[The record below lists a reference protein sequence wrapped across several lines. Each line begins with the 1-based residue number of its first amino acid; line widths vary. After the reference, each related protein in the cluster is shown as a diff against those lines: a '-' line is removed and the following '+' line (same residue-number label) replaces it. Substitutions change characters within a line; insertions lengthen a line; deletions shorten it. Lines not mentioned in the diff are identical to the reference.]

1 MHDKLLIVTLL
12 LIFFIFDSRFFNP
25 PYSSR
30 QNVKLNRNKKFP
42 RNNINSCSKIAITHI
57 DQCQTTRRLQE
68 ETEGSRYEKFSTTI
82 FNYPPPSRYRHL
94 SSAAKRKQRGSKE
107 ERERGRE
114 KRKRI
119 TTRERRRDPSSRN

>member
-107 ERERGRE
+107 EREGEE
-114 KRKRI
+114 KKEEDYD
-119 TTRERRRDPSSRN
+119 TGKKERS

>member
-25 PYSSR
+25 PYSSC

-42 RNNINSCSKIAITHI
+42 RNNINSCSRIAIITHI

-107 ERERGRE
+107 EREGE
-114 KRKRI
+114 GKKEEDYD
-119 TTRERRRDPSSRN
+119 TGKKERS

>member
-42 RNNINSCSKIAITHI
+42 RNNINSCSRIAITHI

-107 ERERGRE
+107 EREGEE
-114 KRKRI
+114 KKEEDYD
-119 TTRERRRDPSSRN
+119 TGKKERS

>member
-42 RNNINSCSKIAITHI
+42 RNNINSCSRIAIITHI

-107 ERERGRE
+107 EREGEE
-114 KRKRI
+114 KKEEDYD
-119 TTRERRRDPSSRN
+119 TGKKERS

>member
-1 MHDKLLIVTLL
+1 MHNKLLIVTLL

-42 RNNINSCSKIAITHI
+42 RNNINSCSRIAIITHI

-107 ERERGRE
+107 EREGE
-114 KRKRI
+114 GKKEEDYD
-119 TTRERRRDPSSRN
+119 TGKKERS